1 MIQSVSQLT
10 LRSYRIVRLCEL
22 CADSNCNLWL
32 CARFRA
38 RRCSLQRRLA
48 AGDAATTS
56 GRVAS
61 RLVARLALLAGR
73 APRLRAPHRSA
84 GGRKYESGL
93 VCARLNETKYRISA
107 PNERMYERLK
117 PIALEQFGAA
127 QMVRA

>member
-1 MIQSVSQLT
+1 MA
-10 LRSYRIVRLCEL
+10 LRAFSGAQMFVAAPLGRRRRRN
-22 CADSNCNLWL
+22 DK
-32 CARFRA
+32 RA
-38 RRCSLQRRLA
+38 R
-48 AGDAATTS
+48 
-56 GRVAS
+56 RVAS